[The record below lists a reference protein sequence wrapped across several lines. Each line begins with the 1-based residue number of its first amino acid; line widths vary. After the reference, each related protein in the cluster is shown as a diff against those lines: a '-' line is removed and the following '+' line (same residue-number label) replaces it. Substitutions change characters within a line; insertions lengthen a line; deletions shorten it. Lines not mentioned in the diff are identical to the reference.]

1 MRGPLLLLRIELIRL
16 LKGEA
21 ATLVTGP
28 TTWPATSPS
37 GTWSPSWSSSSW
49 SLSSGNKR
57 PLTRTIVSSGTTT
70 WYLSHLLL
78 TNTLSKTNH
87 LIYSILNVSSF
98 IFTRNSRCTLWLSG
112 SMIQMLIEA
121 ILFRKTQR
129 DDWLM
134 MLAFAFVAVAISK
147 VFQFLL
153 GMFLYNDY
161 QL

>member
-1 MRGPLLLLRIELIRL
+1 
-16 LKGEA
+16 
-21 ATLVTGP
+21 
-28 TTWPATSPS
+28 
-37 GTWSPSWSSSSW
+37 
-49 SLSSGNKR
+49 
-57 PLTRTIVSSGTTT
+57 
-70 WYLSHLLL
+70 
-78 TNTLSKTNH
+78 
-87 LIYSILNVSSF
+87 
-98 IFTRNSRCTLWLSG
+98 
-112 SMIQMLIEA
+112 MLIEA